1 MKRFAVLIAAALA
14 VAGPVFA
21 QGAQV
26 AFGDMQQS
34 TDAPVEVSADEL
46 RVNQSDGTAVY
57 TGNVVIGQG
66 DMRLS
71 APRVTVVYV
80 EGQGR
85 IERLEARGGV
95 TLVSGEEAAEAEE
108 ADYDINGG
116 SIVMRGDVLLTQGGN
131 ALMAESMTVDLN
143 AGTAQMSGRVRTV
156 IDQGSNA
163 DGAN

>member
-1 MKRFAVLIAAALA
+1 MNRFAMLIAAAA
-14 VAGPVFA
+14 VAGGPLWA

-26 AFGDMQQS
+26 AFGSMGQDA
-34 TDAPVEVSADEL
+34 DAPVEVSADEL

-66 DMRLS
+66 EMRLS
-71 APRVTVVYV
+71 APLVTVVYV

-95 TLVSGEEAAEAEE
+95 TLVSGDEAAEGQE
-108 ADYDINGG
+108 ADYDIEGG
-116 SIVMRGDVLLTQGGN
+116 SIVMRGDVLLTQGPN
-131 ALMAESMTVDLN
+131 ALMAERMTVDLD

-156 IDQGSNA
+156 IDQGQDAEN
-163 DGAN
+163 